1 MGRSWQ
7 SCAAALLLWQA
18 VPVQGM
24 GLMEAYNAALR
35 NDPTYRSAVYDREAG
50 QEYKVMG
57 LSNLLPNLS
66 ASYSNSQNRASVTG
80 PGAFGLPVTSLMNY
94 NSMTAEILLR
104 QPIINFDG
112 LARYRQG
119 IAQTEYSD
127 AQFSSKQQD
136 LVTRLVT
143 AYTKAKY
150 AEDLLA
156 LVEAQKVAY
165 AEQQKMN
172 ERMFE
177 KGEGTKTD
185 MLETE
190 ARSQLADAELL
201 EAQDGLAQA
210 RSELAAIVGREVNS
224 MDVLKDDFRVKPMQ
238 PATFNDWK
246 EIALTHNPDIL
257 AQQKAVEAARQDI
270 SRNRAGHA
278 PKLDFVASVD
288 DNESQVIYMVGQKIR
303 STTVGIQLNVPLYSG
318 GSVNAS
324 TRQAVS
330 NHEKALSDLDG
341 KTRQVL
347 NDLHKNY
354 SLTLS
359 SALRISALEKT
370 LDSAKL
376 LVEATKKS
384 VQGGLRTNLDV
395 LNAQQQVYVVKRDL
409 AQARYSYMQYFL
421 QLRQAAGVVGEEDLK
436 QMDAYFVKP

>member
-1 MGRSWQ
+1 MRGLQ
-7 SCAAALLLWQA
+7 SCAAALLLCQA
-18 VPVQGM
+18 VSANAL
-24 GLMEAYNAALR
+24 GLMEAYDAALK

-80 PGAFGLPVTSLMNY
+80 PGAFGLPVTSQENY

-104 QPIINFDG
+104 QPIINLDG

-127 AQFSSKQQD
+127 AQFSSKRQD

-143 AYTKAKY
+143 AYAKAKY

-156 LVEAQKVAY
+156 LVEAQKATYV
-165 AEQQKMN
+165 EQQKMN

-201 EAQDGLAQA
+201 EAEDGQIQA
-210 RSELAAIVGREVNS
+210 KNELAAIVGREVNS
-224 MDVLKDDFRVKPMQ
+224 LDVLKDDFRVKPMQ
-238 PATFNDWK
+238 PSTFEEWK
-246 EIALTHNPDIL
+246 QVALTHNPDIL
-257 AQQKAVEAARQDI
+257 AQQKAVEAARQEI
-270 SRNRAGHA
+270 NKNRAGHA
-278 PKLDFVASVD
+278 PRLDFVASVD

-303 STTVGIQLNVPLYSG
+303 STTVGVQLNVPLYSG

-330 NHEKALSDLDG
+330 NHEKALSDLEG

-354 SLTLS
+354 SLALS
-359 SALRISALEKT
+359 SALRIAALEKT

-376 LVEATKKS
+376 LVEATQKS

-395 LNAQQQVYVVKRDL
+395 LNAKQQVYVVRRDL
-409 AQARYSYMQYFL
+409 AQARYSYIQYYL
-421 QLRQAAGVVGEEDLK
+421 QLRQAAGIVGEADLRE
-436 QMDAYFVKP
+436 MAAYFEKP

>member
-1 MGRSWQ
+1 MGRWQ
-7 SCAAALLLWQA
+7 SCAAAMLLWQA
-18 VPVQGM
+18 VPVHGM
-24 GLMEAYNAALR
+24 GLIEAYNAALQ

-50 QEYKVMG
+50 QEYKVIG
-57 LSNLLPNLS
+57 LSSLLPNLS
-66 ASYSNSQNRASVTG
+66 SSYSNSQNRASVTG
-80 PGAFGLPVTSLMNY
+80 PGAFGLPVTAQENY

-104 QPIINFDG
+104 QPIINLDG

-119 IAQTEYSD
+119 VAQTEYSD

-143 AYTKAKY
+143 AYAKAKY
-150 AEDLLA
+150 AEDVLA

-190 ARSQLADAELL
+190 ARSQLADADLL
-201 EAQDGLAQA
+201 EAEDAQTQA
-210 RSELAAIVGREVNS
+210 RNELSAIVGREVNS
-224 MDVLKDDFRVKPMQ
+224 LDVLKDDFRVKPMR
-238 PATFNDWK
+238 PATFDEWK

-257 AQQKAVEAARQDI
+257 AQQKAVEAARQEI

-278 PKLDFVASVD
+278 PRLDFVASVD

-324 TRQAVS
+324 TRQAAS

-341 KTRQVL
+341 KTKQVL

-354 SLTLS
+354 SLALS
-359 SALRISALEKT
+359 SALRIAALEKT

-376 LVEATKKS
+376 LVEATQKS

-395 LNAQQQVYVVKRDL
+395 LNAKQQVYVVKRDL
-409 AQARYSYMQYFL
+409 AMARYSYIQYFL
-421 QLRQAAGVVGEEDLK
+421 QLRQAAGIVGEADLK
-436 QMDAYFVKP
+436 EMAGYFVKP

>member
-354 SLTLS
+354 SLALS

-421 QLRQAAGVVGEEDLK
+421 QLRQAAGVVGEADLK

>member
-354 SLTLS
+354 SLALS